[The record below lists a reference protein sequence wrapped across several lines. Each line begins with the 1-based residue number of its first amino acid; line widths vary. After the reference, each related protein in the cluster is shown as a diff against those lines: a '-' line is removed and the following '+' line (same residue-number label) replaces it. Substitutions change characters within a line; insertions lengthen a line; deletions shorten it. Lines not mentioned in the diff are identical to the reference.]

1 MIEQIKEFIRY
12 KNCDLYKINDEE
24 IVARSYPE
32 DYDFTR
38 KENNVWV
45 YGASHRD
52 KDKIVKIFKT
62 EEEALLCMLYIL
74 YTIEISIK
82 IKEGKDWS
90 SMTKEQLIKELDD
103 PDINEFTNRIEIL
116 NDEQLIYDK
125 KYPIDNKY
133 SKDKKYS
140 IDEID
145 EYRLIAL
152 YKLKAFEM
160 TRKELIEFG
169 IDELQLE
176 KYYKY
181 ENLVIGVY

>member
-12 KNCDLYKINDEE
+12 KNCDKYKINDEE

-32 DYDFTR
+32 NYKFTR
-38 KENNVWV
+38 KENNMWV
-45 YGASHRD
+45 YGKSQRD
-52 KDKIVKIFKT
+52 KDKIVKTFKT
-62 EEEALLCMLYIL
+62 EEEALLCLLCSL
-74 YTIEISIK
+74 YTIKISIK

-90 SMTKEQLIKELDD
+90 SMTKEELIKEVDD

-125 KYPIDNKY
+125 KYSIDNEF
-133 SKDKKYS
+133 SK
-140 IDEID
+140 DEID
-145 EYRLIAL
+145 EYRLIIL
-152 YKLKAFEM
+152 YDLKAFEM